1 MKLVMKL
8 SGIICLIIILIS
20 VFITGCVSD
29 DEPAPT
35 TEPPVEQEETPDVD
49 VTPDITPIDRESKI
63 PPEQAKMTPETDLL
77 PPILHSDE
85 YEEPVPMPY
94 PINTAG
100 AEDSGFIMPD
110 GNTFYVW
117 FTPDPGAPL
126 SSQLD
131 DGVTGIYMF
140 EKVNGKWQEPER
152 VVLQDPDKQSLD
164 GCEFILGNKMWFCTA
179 RTGYTGLHWFT
190 AEFKDGRWTNWEN
203 ADFNPDYAV
212 GELHI
217 TADGRELY
225 FHSERPGGK
234 GKYDIWVSVQEN
246 GEWLEPRNIKIV
258 NSPEV
263 DGWPSLTQ
271 DGNELWFTRTYMG
284 SPAIYRSKKIDGE
297 WQEPELI
304 ISQFA
309 GESSVDNEGNIYF
322 THHFYENAVML
333 EADIYVAYR
342 K

>member
-1 MKLVMKL
+1 MKYLITLVL
-8 SGIICLIIILIS
+8 GILLVCSFTSGCEQEKTPPE
-20 VFITGCVSD
+20 V
-29 DEPAPT
+29 
-35 TEPPVEQEETPDVD
+35 TEPVIEPEETPLATLEHV
-49 VTPDITPIDRESKI
+49 DRESKI
-63 PPEQAKMTPETDLL
+63 PVDQLKITPETDLY
-77 PPILHSDE
+77 PPVLHSNE

-94 PINTAG
+94 PINTIG

-131 DGVTGIYMF
+131 DGVTSIYMF
-140 EKVNGKWQEPER
+140 EKVNSEWQQPER
-152 VVLQDPDKQSLD
+152 VFLQDPDKQALD

-179 RTGYTGLHWFT
+179 RTGYTGVHWFT
-190 AEFKDGRWTNWEN
+190 AEYKDGKWINWQN
-203 ADFNPDYAV
+203 ADFNPDYGV

-217 TADGRELY
+217 TADHQELY

-234 GKYDIWVSVQEN
+234 GKYDIWVSQWDGSKWLPPEN
-246 GEWLEPRNIKIV
+246 IEIV

-271 DGNELWFTRTYMG
+271 DGNELWFTRTYKG
-284 SPAIYRSKKIDGE
+284 SPAIFRSKRINGE

-322 THHFYENAVML
+322 THHFYKDGIML
-333 EADIYVAYR
+333 EADIYVAFR

>member
-1 MKLVMKL
+1 MKSLL
-8 SGIICLIIILIS
+8 EISAIICLIIILIS

-29 DEPAPT
+29 DKPSPT
-35 TEPPVEQEETPDVD
+35 NEPPLEQEETPVIKA
-49 VTPDITPIDRESKI
+49 TPDIMPIDRENKI
-63 PPEQAKMTPETDLL
+63 PPDQAKITPETDGL
-77 PPILHSDE
+77 PPVLHSDE

-110 GNTFYVW
+110 GKTFYVW
-117 FTPDPGAPL
+117 FTPDPNAPL

-140 EKVNGKWQEPER
+140 EKVNGEWQKPER
-152 VVLQDPDKQSLD
+152 VILQDPDKQSLE

-190 AEFKDGRWTNWEN
+190 AEYKDGKWTNWEI

-234 GKYDIWVSVQEN
+234 GKYDIWVSEQEN
-246 GEWLEPRNIKIV
+246 GEWLEPENIEAV

-284 SPAIYRSKKIDGE
+284 APSIYRSKKIDGE

-304 ISQFA
+304 ISHFA

-322 THHFYENAVML
+322 THHFYENSVML

>member
-1 MKLVMKL
+1 MKK
-8 SGIICLIIILIS
+8 IIISFIVILLICIP
-20 VFITGCVSD
+20 ITGC
-29 DEPAPT
+29 EQEQGTPT
-35 TEPPVEQEETPDVD
+35 ITESITEPEETT
-49 VTPDITPIDRESKI
+49 VTEIMPVDRESKI
-63 PPEQAKMTPETDLL
+63 PAGQAKITPETDTY

-85 YEEPVPMPY
+85 YEEPVAMPY

-110 GNTFYVW
+110 GNTFYLW

-140 EKVNGKWQEPER
+140 KKVDGTWQEPER

-164 GCEFILGNKMWFCTA
+164 GCEFVLGNKMWFCTA
-179 RTGYTGLHWFT
+179 RTGYTKLHWFT
-190 AEFKDGRWTNWEN
+190 AEFTNDKWTNWQN

-217 TADGRELY
+217 TADGKELY
-225 FHSERPGGK
+225 FHSDREGGK
-234 GKYDIWVSVQEN
+234 GGYDIWVSQWEN
-246 GEWLEPRNIKIV
+246 GEWQPPENIEII
-258 NSPEV
+258 NSPET

-271 DGNELWFTRTYMG
+271 DGNELWFTRTYKG
-284 SPAIYRSKKIDGE
+284 SPGIFRSKRIKGE

-322 THHFYENAVML
+322 THHFYKDSVML
-333 EADIYVAYR
+333 EADIYVIRR